1 MSSKSSSKVGLTFSL
16 KLSVLYAL
24 FFVITSGGLFLV
36 AYYLIDNLAEQR
48 EKEIVKDRI
57 LEYQAWYEEGG
68 IRALKSRFDEQANPV
83 GDIFFVRIVGPL
95 NQVLF
100 LKFPPGFEGLDPR
113 RLRAIQPGKK
123 DFWLSLEGSGEKG
136 SWTVGMASLPGGITL
151 QVGKSSARSR
161 ELLSYFRT
169 VFLIFMIPILLL
181 GFIGGSMVTF
191 RAIKPI
197 RSLIET
203 VKNILKTGEMSLRV
217 PVRRER
223 GEMDEL
229 VGLFNRMLDKND
241 LLIQAMHNSLD
252 NVAHDLRTPMTR
264 LRGVAELALQD
275 PENIEACREAL
286 SDCMEESERVLTML
300 NTLMDVAEAETGAMR
315 LNKNLLSVSDV
326 IRGVADLYGI
336 VAEEQGTNVV
346 LKLDDKLMILADR
359 TRLQQ
364 VLANLLDNALKYSEK
379 GGKVNIE
386 SAAEGRDVVITVT
399 DEGMGI
405 AENDVSRIWERLYRG
420 DLSRSRRGLG
430 LGLSFVKAIVEAH
443 GGTVHVKS
451 RLKEG
456 SSFIVKLPRSE
467 ERNLRRYNS

>member
-24 FFVITSGGLFLV
+24 FFVIASGGLFLV
-36 AYYLIDNLAEQR
+36 AYYLVGNLVEQR
-48 EKEIVKDRI
+48 EREIVKDRI
-57 LEYQAWYEEGG
+57 LEYRAWYEEGG
-68 IRALKSRFDEQANPV
+68 IRALKARFDEQANPA
-83 GDIFFVRIVGPL
+83 GDIFFVRLVSSL

-100 LKFPPGFEGLDPR
+100 VKFPPGFEGLDPR
-113 RLRAIQPGKK
+113 RLRAVQPGKK
-123 DFWLSLEGSGEKG
+123 DFWLSLEGNTEKG
-136 SWTVGMASLPGGITL
+136 AWTVGMASLPGGITL

-169 VFLIFMIPILLL
+169 IFIIFMIPIILL
-181 GFIGGSMVTF
+181 GVFGGGLVAF

-197 RSLIET
+197 RNLIGT
-203 VKNILKTGEMSLRV
+203 VKDILKTGEMSLRV

-264 LRGVAELALQD
+264 LRGVAEFALQD
-275 PENIEACREAL
+275 PENREACREAL
-286 SDCMEESERVLTML
+286 ADCMEESERVLTML

-315 LNKNLLSVSDV
+315 LEKIPLSVSDV
-326 IRGVADLYGI
+326 IRDVVDLYEI
-336 VAEEQGTNVV
+336 VAEDQDTEVV
-346 LKLDDKLMILADR
+346 MNLPDTLMIHADR

-364 VLANLLDNALKYSEK
+364 VLANLLDNALKYGGK
-379 GGKVNIE
+379 GGTVKID
-386 SAAEGRDVVITVT
+386 AASEGPDAVVSVS

-405 AENDVSRIWERLYRG
+405 AENEIPRIWERLYRG

-430 LGLSFVKAIVEAH
+430 LGLSFVKAIVHAH
-443 GGTVHVKS
+443 GGTVQVDS
-451 RLKEG
+451 RLNQG
-456 SSFIVKLPRSE
+456 STFIVKLPR
-467 ERNLRRYNS
+467 L

>member
-1 MSSKSSSKVGLTFSL
+1 MFSKSSSRAGLTFSL
-16 KLSVLYAL
+16 KLSVMYAL
-24 FFVITSGGLFLV
+24 FFVVASGGLFVV
-36 AYYLIDNLAEQR
+36 AYYLIGNLVEQR
-48 EKEIVKDRI
+48 EREIVKDRI

-68 IRALKSRFDEQANPV
+68 IRALKARFDEQANPE

-100 LKFPPGFEGLDPR
+100 VKFPPGSERLDPR
-113 RLRAIQPGKK
+113 RLGTIQPGKK
-123 DFWLSLEGSGEKG
+123 DFWLSLEGPAEKG
-136 SWTVGMASLPGGITL
+136 AWTVGMAPLPGGITL

-161 ELLSYFRT
+161 EFLSYFRT
-169 VFLIFMIPILLL
+169 VFIIFMIPIFLL
-181 GFIGGSMVTF
+181 GVIGGGMVAF

-197 RSLIET
+197 RNLIET
-203 VKNILKTGEMSLRV
+203 VKDILKTGEMSLRV

-241 LLIQAMHNSLD
+241 LLILAMHNSLD

-264 LRGVAELALQD
+264 LRSVAEFALQD
-275 PENIEACREAL
+275 PENREACQEAL
-286 SDCMEESERVLTML
+286 ADCMEESERVLTML

-315 LNKNLLSVSDV
+315 LEKISLSVSDV
-326 IRGVADLYGI
+326 IRDVVDLYEI
-336 VAEEQGTNVV
+336 VAEEQNTRVV
-346 LKLDDKLMILADR
+346 VNLPETLTIHADR

-364 VLANLLDNALKYSEK
+364 VLANLLDNALKY
-379 GGKVNIE
+379 GGLGGTVKIDARE
-386 SAAEGRDVVITVT
+386 AGPDIVISVS

-405 AENDVSRIWERLYRG
+405 AENEVPRIWERLYRG
-420 DLSRSRRGLG
+420 DLSRSKRGLG

-443 GGTVHVKS
+443 GGTVHVES

-456 SSFIVKLPRSE
+456 STFIVKLPRSE
-467 ERNLRRYNS
+467 EKP